1 TKNILM
7 NHSKLVM
14 PNDKVSKIISLAF
27 LAFILLNFPIIGL
40 LGKGIFILGFP
51 LLYLYIFVV
60 WLGLIIT
67 LAIIL
72 RKRNIEN

>member
-1 TKNILM
+1 M
-7 NHSKLVM
+7 NYSNLVM
-14 PNDKVSKIISLAF
+14 PNDKASKVISLAF
-27 LAFILLNFPIIGL
+27 LAFILFNFPIIGL
-40 LGKGIFILGFP
+40 FGKEFFLFGLP

-72 RKRNIEN
+72 RKKHKQD

>member
-1 TKNILM
+1 MTY
-7 NHSKLVM
+7 SKLVM

-27 LAFILLNFPIIGL
+27 LAIILLNFPIIGL
-40 LGKGIFILGFP
+40 FGKKIFLLGFP

-72 RKRNIEN
+72 RKK